1 MSDLAIQV
9 TGLTK
14 VFKVWKRP
22 SDMLAETLT
31 GRKRHAEFRAL
42 SNVSFD
48 MPKGAVLGVLGRN
61 GAGKSTLLRLVAGTL
76 EKTSGKVK
84 VNGRIAAI
92 LELGTGFH
100 PDYTGRENVVLGGL
114 CLGLTKKEINR
125 RFDEIV
131 EFSELREFIDQ
142 PFRTYSSG
150 MQARLTFAVATSV
163 DPDILIIDEAL
174 SVGDARFSLKSFDR
188 IQDFKKRGKAILFV
202 SHDINMVNTFC
213 DQAIM
218 LERGELYGSGP
229 AKVVGNAYHQ
239 LLFGSGRQLGWTP
252 AASDEDKGEQDA
264 AFSLQGADEVMGARD
279 AAATL
284 EDDEDPNDGTM
295 SASIIPFASAHDDE
309 PETQPAPV
317 ADIPDEPATIVS
329 FAVRDE
335 RGEAVT
341 RLQNL
346 GNYEFVLEVTSPV
359 DVRNV
364 ACGFTVRGPRGIE
377 LFSSDTVQQK
387 QPVLAKLAA
396 GETAKVI
403 ASFRNVL
410 APGTYFVTPFIG
422 RADGVKHD
430 ERPDCVELSVEESPG
445 VYTASLVNLEMDFK
459 FSRRLAKVS

>member
-22 SDMLAETLT
+22 SDMLAETLS
-31 GRKRHAEFRAL
+31 GKKRHTEFRAL

-76 EKTSGKVK
+76 EKTAGKVK

-114 CLGLTKKEINR
+114 CLGLTKKEIAR

-131 EFSELREFIDQ
+131 DFSELREFIDQ

-150 MQARLTFAVATSV
+150 MKARLTFAVATSV

-188 IQDFKKRGKAILFV
+188 IQNFKKRGKAILFV

-218 LERGELYGSGP
+218 LERGELLGAGT

-239 LLFGSGRQLGWTP
+239 LLFGHGRQLGWTP
-252 AASDEDKGEQDA
+252 AASEEADDDSTATVSPDA
-264 AFSLQGADEVMGARD
+264 EVVAGARD
-279 AAATL
+279 VTTII
-284 EDDEDPNDGTM
+284 DEHSDVPDAE
-295 SASIIPFASAHDDE
+295 SAVIIPFAGAHDVPAARA
-309 PETQPAPV
+309 PELDV
-317 ADIPDEPATIVS
+317 ADGPATIVS
-329 FAVRDE
+329 FMVRDE
-335 RGEAVT
+335 SGEPVT

-346 GNYEFVLEVTSPV
+346 TNYDFVVELTSPV
-359 DVRNV
+359 DVENV
-364 ACGFTVRGPRGIE
+364 AIGFTIRGPRGIE
-377 LFSSDTVQQK
+377 LFSSDTVQQR
-387 QPVLAKLAA
+387 QPVLPKLAA
-396 GETAKVI
+396 GEHAKVF

-410 APGTYFVTPFIG
+410 APGTYFVTPFVG
-422 RADGVKHD
+422 RADGLKHH
-430 ERPDCVELSVEESPG
+430 ELNDCLQLSVEENPG
-445 VYTASLVNLEMDFK
+445 VYNASLVNLEVQFRFVK
-459 FSRRLAKVS
+459 GLSKVG